1 MNYPTFKHSY
11 FALLLAFFPWTSQ
24 ALDLGIS
31 YAIYNTPDNKPYLE
45 VNLEIAAV
53 SIRYVKAENE
63 KLQAGAEVLIMIK
76 NGENVLR
83 YEKYHLQTPHVDAP
97 QSLIDVKRLPVSEGT
112 YELEILVKDLNA
124 PDNQDAYK
132 APIRVSF
139 PDKLYLTEI
148 QLLRSYK
155 RDDGQGVFNKN
166 GFYLEPLPF
175 CFYEKESTRLAF
187 YLEIYRSNSSIP
199 EGDYLLRYF
208 VEQDKGAAERH
219 LVSTGSQRK
228 KPNAIDAML
237 VQLDI
242 SKFESGNYYLT
253 VEARNSANELLASRT
268 QFFQRSNPFLYYNDQ
283 EISDEALAQQFT
295 QKLDAKQ
302 LKYALAALSPIV
314 LGDDAQMLNNVNRDT
329 SLANKRFFVFKHF
342 VREDPNDPEGAY
354 KKYMDLVGAVHEK
367 FRSGFRYGFET
378 DRGRAYLRYGP
389 PDDVVHVEDEPGACP
404 YEIWI
409 YYSFPVTKQ
418 SNVKF
423 LFYNPSLAGEDYIT
437 LHSTARGEIQ
447 DQKWER
453 KLYNRNSTEYVDGDN
468 YHDAT
473 GVERNFGRRAK
484 EYFTDF

>member
-1 MNYPTFKHSY
+1 MNYSNFRHHCI
-11 FALLLAFFPWTSQ
+11 ALLLAIIPWTSQ
-24 ALDLGIS
+24 ALDLGVS

-45 VNLEIAAV
+45 VNLEIASV
-53 SIRYVKAENE
+53 SIRYVKTEGE
-63 KLQAGAEVLIMIK
+63 KLQAGAEILIMVK
-76 NGENVLR
+76 NGENVVR
-83 YEKYHLQTPHVDAP
+83 YEKYNLQSPLVDAP
-97 QSLIDVKRLPVSEGT
+97 QSLIDLKRLPVSEGI

-124 PDNQDAYK
+124 PDNQDTYK
-132 APIRVSF
+132 TPLKVSF
-139 PDKLYLTEI
+139 PDNLHLTEI

-155 RDDGQGVFNKN
+155 KDDSEGIFNKN

-187 YLEIYRSNSSIP
+187 YLEIYRSNKSVTDG
-199 EGDYLLRYF
+199 EYLLRYF
-208 VEQDKGAAERH
+208 VEQDKGAGTKN

-283 EISDEALAQQFT
+283 DISEEALAQQFT

-302 LKYALAALSPIV
+302 LKYTLAALSPIV
-314 LGDDAQMLNNVNRDT
+314 LGDDAQTLNNVNRDT

-354 KKYMDLVGAVHEK
+354 KKYMELVGAVHEK

-423 LFYNPSLAGEDYIT
+423 LFYNPSLAGDDYIT
-437 LHSTARGEIQ
+437 LHSNARGEIQ

-453 KLYNRNSTEYVDGDN
+453 KLYNRNPTEYVDGDN

-473 GVERNFGRRAK
+473 GVARNFGRRAK